1 MYPKWTHMSDLP
13 DGIRTGLGAIFFK
26 WDIKDLR
33 FDSALGLMVESD
45 DTRKRLS
52 EVLRQSSNSWRIPLM
67 CNELRVLFPDMSAR
81 KTFTA
86 VGLFL
91 GLSPRHIAR
100 VYYGVNRCFP
110 SK

>member
-1 MYPKWTHMSDLP
+1 MYAKWSQLSEVP
-13 DGIRTGLGAIFFK
+13 EGIKTSMGAIFSK

-33 FDSALGLMVESD
+33 FDSAMGLMVESD
-45 DTRKRLS
+45 NTRKRLS
-52 EVLRQSSNSWRIPLM
+52 DVLRQSSNSWRIPLM
-67 CNELRVLFPDMSAR
+67 CDELHVLFPDMSAR

-100 VYYGVNRCFP
+100 VYYGV
-110 SK
+110 SKCLPRK